1 MKKRIV
7 SLILAVLVVAGL
19 MATAV
24 FATEAQTVPTSTSN
38 GVCTAA
44 PDGKHQLRTYQHI
57 DYKKDAEVC
66 TGHTEYYYS
75 CSNCGAK
82 LTDKTFKST
91 ADSDFHETVARTYP
105 NVKYLVTDKT
115 CTSYAVY
122 YQSCKICGGKI
133 EGKTFEYV
141 QGGYAEHTPTEKVD
155 AKYLKSAAT
164 CTEPAVYYKSC
175 AVCGEKLGE
184 TFVSGTVA
192 DHKLVKT
199 EAMAATCEKAGNNA
213 YWTCSVC
220 KKVFSDAQGK
230 NETTVEKQTIPALD
244 HDYTGATITYTW
256 TGVTAC
262 KAERTCTREGCGHVD
277 TVNATITSAVT
288 TAATCEKSGV
298 RTYTATFTGAPFVNQ
313 TKTETIAAT
322 GHNWKQTWVWSDAD
336 RYNNRTASLS
346 LDCQNTGCTKSVKL
360 AAKVTYK
367 VTREPTAT
375 RKGTCEWTATAAY
388 NNVTYTD
395 TQVGELDKNGK
406 LDYSYYYVLYF
417 ETNGGS
423 AIQTYFSDYY
433 NVVDLTKYN
442 PTRRGYTF
450 DGWYSDVTLRTR
462 VTSVTLRAN
471 KPVTVYAG
479 WTKGETA
486 HNANTCSACAFRDV
500 SVNDWFHDY
509 VRFVVDNQ
517 MMQGTYTSWFEP
529 KEDMTREQLV
539 RAMYRVAGEPYVRV
553 NGVFKDVKSTD
564 SFAKAVEWAANYGIV
579 NGVGNGKFDPYSPV
593 TREQMAAIF
602 YRFAN
607 YVEKY
612 GYTTYRT
619 VGFDWNYSTKL
630 TFKDADKVS
639 SWAKD
644 AVAWCVKNGILY
656 GDARNN
662 VNPQYSTTR
671 AEGAAILTRF
681 CK

>member
-24 FATEAQTVPTSTSN
+24 FAAGDAPAETPVTITVGGVDVQVYHRNRVEPTCTENGNNEYWKAVGADTCYGKRTNEQTHEEEYYVLNDWNKEVVLKALGHDKEHHEAVASTCKDQGTIEYWHCKRCGKNFSDEACTKEVTDVKAPLAAHTLTKTEA
-38 GVCTAA
+38 
-44 PDGKHQLRTYQHI
+44 K
-57 DYKKDAEVC
+57 
-66 TGHTEYYYS
+66 
-75 CSNCGAK
+75 
-82 LTDKTFKST
+82 
-91 ADSDFHETVARTYP
+91 
-105 NVKYLVTDKT
+105 
-115 CTSYAVY
+115 
-122 YQSCKICGGKI
+122 
-133 EGKTFEYV
+133 
-141 QGGYAEHTPTEKVD
+141 
-155 AKYLKSAAT
+155 AAT
-164 CTEPAVYYKSC
+164 CTEK
-175 AVCGEKLGE
+175 
-184 TFVSGTVA
+184 
-192 DHKLVKT
+192 
-199 EAMAATCEKAGNNA
+199 GNNA

-220 KKVFSDAQGK
+220 KKVFSDAEGK
-230 NETTVEKQTIPALD
+230 NETTVEKQTIPALN

-262 KAERTCTREGCGHVD
+262 KAERTCTRAGCGHVD

-336 RYNNRTASLS
+336 RYNNRTASLT
-346 LDCQNTGCTKSVKL
+346 LDCQNAGCPKSVKL
-360 AAKVTYK
+360 AARVTYK

-375 RKGTCEWTATAAY
+375 RKGACEWTATATY

-479 WTKGETA
+479 WTKGETT
-486 HNANTCSACAFRDV
+486 HNANTCAACAFRDV

-619 VGFDWNYSTKL
+619 VGFDWNYSTML
-630 TFKDADKVS
+630 TFKDAAKVS

>member
-7 SLILAVLVVAGL
+7 SLILAVLLVAGL

-24 FATEAQTVPTSTSN
+24 FAAGDAPAETPVTITVGGVDVQVYHRNRVEPTCTEDGTIEYWKAVNDSTCYGKRTNEQT
-38 GVCTAA
+38 
-44 PDGKHQLRTYQHI
+44 QQ
-57 DYKKDAEVC
+57 E
-66 TGHTEYYYS
+66 EYYVLKDW
-75 CSNCGAK
+75 NKEVVLKALGH
-82 LTDKTFKST
+82 DKEHHEAVAST
-91 ADSDFHETVARTYP
+91 CKDQGTIEYWHCKRCQKNFSDEACT
-105 NVKYLVTDKT
+105 KEVTDVK
-115 CTSYAVY
+115 APL
-122 YQSCKICGGKI
+122 
-133 EGKTFEYV
+133 
-141 QGGYAEHTPTEKVD
+141 AAHTLTETK
-155 AKYLKSAAT
+155 AKAAT
-164 CTEPAVYYKSC
+164 CTE
-175 AVCGEKLGE
+175 
-184 TFVSGTVA
+184 
-192 DHKLVKT
+192 
-199 EAMAATCEKAGNNA
+199 AGNNA

-220 KKVFSDAQGK
+220 KKVFSDAEGK
-230 NETTVEKQTIPALD
+230 NETTVEKQTIPALN
-244 HDYTGATITYTW
+244 HDYTDATITYTW

-262 KAERTCTREGCGHVD
+262 KAERTCKRAGCGHVD

-288 TAATCEKSGV
+288 TAATCEKPGV

-336 RYNNRTASLS
+336 RYNNRTASLT
-346 LDCQNTGCTKSVKL
+346 LDCQNAGCPKSVKL
-360 AAKVTYK
+360 TARVTYK

-375 RKGTCEWTATAAY
+375 RKGTCEWTATATY

-471 KPVTVYAG
+471 KPVIVYAG
-479 WTKGETA
+479 WTKGETT
-486 HNANTCSACAFRDV
+486 HNANTCAACAFRDV

-630 TFKDADKVS
+630 TFKDAAKVS

>member
-24 FATEAQTVPTSTSN
+24 FAAGDAPAETPVTITVGGVDVQVYHRNRVEPTCTENGNNEYWKAVGADTCYGKRTNEQTHEEEYYVLKDWNTEVVLTALGHDKEHHEAVASTCTVQGTIEYWHCTRCQKNFSDEACTKEVTDVKAPLAAHTLKKTEA
-38 GVCTAA
+38 
-44 PDGKHQLRTYQHI
+44 K
-57 DYKKDAEVC
+57 
-66 TGHTEYYYS
+66 
-75 CSNCGAK
+75 
-82 LTDKTFKST
+82 
-91 ADSDFHETVARTYP
+91 
-105 NVKYLVTDKT
+105 
-115 CTSYAVY
+115 
-122 YQSCKICGGKI
+122 
-133 EGKTFEYV
+133 
-141 QGGYAEHTPTEKVD
+141 
-155 AKYLKSAAT
+155 AAT
-164 CTEPAVYYKSC
+164 CTEK
-175 AVCGEKLGE
+175 
-184 TFVSGTVA
+184 
-192 DHKLVKT
+192 
-199 EAMAATCEKAGNNA
+199 GNNA

-220 KKVFSDAQGK
+220 KKVFSDAECTH
-230 NETTVEKQTIPALD
+230 ETTVEKQTIPALN

-336 RYNNRTASLS
+336 RYNNRTASLT
-346 LDCQNTGCTKSVKL
+346 LDCQNAGCTKSVKP
-360 AAKVTYK
+360 ATRVTYK

-375 RKGTCEWTATAAY
+375 RKGACEWTATATY

-479 WTKGETA
+479 WTKGETT
-486 HNANTCSACAFRDV
+486 HNANTCAACAFRDV

>member
-24 FATEAQTVPTSTSN
+24 FATEAQTVLTSTSD
-38 GVCTAA
+38 GVCAISA
-44 PDGKHQLRTYQHI
+44 DNKHKLRTYPYI

-75 CSNCGAK
+75 CSECNAK
-82 LTDKTFKST
+82 LTDMTFKAT
-91 ADSDFHETVARTYP
+91 AESDVHEAVARNYP
-105 NVKYLVTDKT
+105 NVKYLVKKKT

-122 YQSCKICGGKI
+122 YQSCKICGGRI

-141 QGGYAEHTPTEKVD
+141 QGGYAEHDPIKTE
-155 AKYLKSAAT
+155 AKAAT
-164 CTEPAVYYKSC
+164 CTEP
-175 AVCGEKLGE
+175 
-184 TFVSGTVA
+184 
-192 DHKLVKT
+192 
-199 EAMAATCEKAGNNA
+199 GNNA
-213 YWTCSVC
+213 YWTCRVC
-220 KKVFSDAQGK
+220 EKVFSDAECTH
-230 NETTVEKQTIPALD
+230 ETTVEEQTIPALK
-244 HDYTGATITYTW
+244 HDYTGAKITYTW

-277 TVNATITSAVT
+277 TVNATISSAVT

-298 RTYTATFTGAPFVNQ
+298 RTYTATFTDAPFENQ

-336 RYNNRTASLS
+336 RYNNRTASLT
-346 LDCQNTGCTKSVKL
+346 LDCQNAGCTKSVKL
-360 AAKVTYK
+360 AANVTYK

-471 KPVTVYAG
+471 KPVVVYAG

-486 HNANTCSACAFRDV
+486 HNANTCAACAFRDV

>member
-24 FATEAQTVPTSTSN
+24 FAAGDAPAETPVTINVGGTDVSVYHRDRVEPTCTTTGTIEYWKAVDDPTCYGKRINEQTQEEEYYVLKDWNKEVVLKALGHDKEHHEAVASTCKDQGTIEYWHCKRCGKNFSDEACTKEVTDVKAPLAAHTLEKTEA
-38 GVCTAA
+38 
-44 PDGKHQLRTYQHI
+44 K
-57 DYKKDAEVC
+57 
-66 TGHTEYYYS
+66 
-75 CSNCGAK
+75 
-82 LTDKTFKST
+82 
-91 ADSDFHETVARTYP
+91 
-105 NVKYLVTDKT
+105 
-115 CTSYAVY
+115 
-122 YQSCKICGGKI
+122 
-133 EGKTFEYV
+133 
-141 QGGYAEHTPTEKVD
+141 
-155 AKYLKSAAT
+155 AAT
-164 CTEPAVYYKSC
+164 CTEK
-175 AVCGEKLGE
+175 
-184 TFVSGTVA
+184 
-192 DHKLVKT
+192 
-199 EAMAATCEKAGNNA
+199 GNNA

-220 KKVFSDAQGK
+220 KKVFSDAEGK

-244 HDYTGATITYTW
+244 HDYTGAKITYTW

-262 KAERTCTREGCGHVD
+262 KAERTCTRKGCGHVD

-288 TAATCEKSGV
+288 TAATCEKPGV

-336 RYNNRTASLS
+336 RYNNRTASLT
-346 LDCQNTGCTKSVKL
+346 LDCQNAGCPKSVKL
-360 AAKVTYK
+360 TARVTYK

-375 RKGTCEWTATAAY
+375 RKGTCEWTATATY

-471 KPVTVYAG
+471 KPVVVYAG
-479 WTKGETA
+479 WTKGETT
-486 HNANTCSACAFRDV
+486 HNANTCAACAFRDV

>member
-24 FATEAQTVPTSTSN
+24 FATEAQTVLTSTSD
-38 GVCTAA
+38 GDCTAPTA
-44 PDGKHQLRTYQHI
+44 VDGKHKLRTYPYI

-75 CSNCGAK
+75 CDECGAK
-82 LTDKTFKST
+82 LTDMTFKAT
-91 ADSDFHETVARTYP
+91 ADSDFHEAVARNYP
-105 NVKYLVTDKT
+105 NVKYLVKEKT

-141 QGGYAEHTPTEKVD
+141 QGGYAKHDPIKTE
-155 AKYLKSAAT
+155 AKAAT
-164 CTEPAVYYKSC
+164 CTEN
-175 AVCGEKLGE
+175 
-184 TFVSGTVA
+184 
-192 DHKLVKT
+192 
-199 EAMAATCEKAGNNA
+199 GNNA
-213 YWTCSVC
+213 YWTCRAC
-220 KKVFSDAQGK
+220 EKVFSDAECTH
-230 NETTVEKQTIPALD
+230 ETTVADQTINKLD
-244 HDYTGATITYTW
+244 HDYAGAQISYTW

-262 KAERTCTREGCGHVD
+262 KAERTCTRAGCGHVD
-277 TVNATITSAVT
+277 TVNATISSAVT
-288 TAATCEKSGV
+288 TAATCEKPGV
-298 RTYTATFTGAPFVNQ
+298 RTYTAKFTDAPFVNQ

-336 RYNNRTASLS
+336 RYNNRTASLT
-346 LDCQNTGCTKSVKL
+346 LDCQNTGCSKSVKL
-360 AAKVTYK
+360 AANVTYK

-375 RKGTCEWTATAAY
+375 RKGTCEWTATTAY

-471 KPVTVYAG
+471 KPVIVYAG
-479 WTKGETA
+479 WTKGETT
-486 HNANTCSACAFRDV
+486 HNANTCAACAFRDV

-517 MMQGTYTSWFEP
+517 MMQGTLTSWFEP